1 MRLGFSVAVHADPDI
16 FLIDEI
22 LGVGDAAF
30 QQRSF
35 PRIKELQEEG
45 KTIVFVS
52 HAPAAIRAICRRVC
66 LLDQGKLLF
75 DGNVEEGLQRY
86 ERVMA
91 GAPPEVRADARTA
104 PSTGIAEAAADV
116 GGEHRVNSE
125 VRPTS
130 SKK

>member
-1 MRLGFSVAVHADPDI
+1 MQTVQQ
-16 FLIDEI
+16 
-22 LGVGDAAF
+22 F
-30 QQRSF
+30 QS
-35 PRIKELQEEG
+35 EG

-86 ERVMA
+86 ERLMA
-91 GAPPEVRADARTA
+91 GAPPEVRADARTS
-104 PSTGIAEAAADV
+104 PSTGIADAAADV
-116 GGEHRVNSE
+116 DGERRVNSE
-125 VRPTS
+125 VEPTL